1 MYANTPRQELPPVK
15 GMMSNINNK
24 VMKKTIQTLI
34 WIMIKIKLMFLVIA
48 LTYSSLNA
56 EVWSQ
61 EKKINLQLGEV
72 NLETLFEQ
80 MQQRTHLR
88 FIYNHEDVQGYTVN
102 ANLKGKTIAE
112 VLDEAL
118 ADKPLKYEIMD
129 GHIVISPKVMTNE
142 QELKTIVIKGKV
154 TDKQG
159 VAMPGVTV
167 MLKGTTLGTA
177 TDADGQYELTVQK
190 EHATILV
197 FSFVGM
203 KTLEVAI
210 NGKSEINV
218 KLEEDATEI
227 DEVVV
232 TGIFKK
238 SRESYTGSVTTIT
251 NKDLKMFKG
260 QNLLSTLNNID
271 PAFNIVA
278 NNALG
283 SNPNVLP
290 EINIR
295 GNSSLPMSMDELNN
309 QTAQR
314 LNQPLIIMDGFE
326 ISLEKLMDFN
336 DEDVESINI
345 LKDASAT
352 AIYGSRGANGVIVV
366 ITKKPEAGRLKITAK
381 AGFSLEMPDLSSYDL
396 LHASDKLAL
405 EKKVGLYDGKDGDPH
420 DIQKMEEMYYATL
433 KDVIRGVDTYWLSE
447 PVRVGVGQKYN
458 LRLEGG
464 SEEFRWGAG
473 VYYNKIQGAMKDSD
487 RNTFS
492 GTLTLSYV
500 LKNVIF
506 QNQMILDYNNS
517 SESKYGSFS
526 EYAKMNPYW
535 VPTDENG
542 ECIPIYTTMLGNEV
556 PNPLYNATLNT

>member
-177 TDADGQYELTVQK
+177 TDANGQYELTVQK

-238 SRESYTGSVTTIT
+238 ISRELY
-251 NKDLKMFKG
+251 
-260 QNLLSTLNNID
+260 
-271 PAFNIVA
+271 
-278 NNALG
+278 
-283 SNPNVLP
+283 
-290 EINIR
+290 
-295 GNSSLPMSMDELNN
+295 
-309 QTAQR
+309 R
-314 LNQPLIIMDGFE
+314 LCN
-326 ISLEKLMDFN
+326 
-336 DEDVESINI
+336 
-345 LKDASAT
+345 
-352 AIYGSRGANGVIVV
+352 
-366 ITKKPEAGRLKITAK
+366 
-381 AGFSLEMPDLSSYDL
+381 
-396 LHASDKLAL
+396 
-405 EKKVGLYDGKDGDPH
+405 
-420 DIQKMEEMYYATL
+420 YYH
-433 KDVIRGVDTYWLSE
+433 
-447 PVRVGVGQKYN
+447 Q
-458 LRLEGG
+458 
-464 SEEFRWGAG
+464 
-473 VYYNKIQGAMKDSD
+473 
-487 RNTFS
+487 
-492 GTLTLSYV
+492 
-500 LKNVIF
+500 
-506 QNQMILDYNNS
+506 
-517 SESKYGSFS
+517 
-526 EYAKMNPYW
+526 
-535 VPTDENG
+535 
-542 ECIPIYTTMLGNEV
+542 
-556 PNPLYNATLNT
+556 

>member
-1 MYANTPRQELPPVK
+1 MYANTLRQELPLVK

-48 LTYSSLNA
+48 LTYNSLNA

-102 ANLKGKTIAE
+102 ANLKGKTVAE
-112 VLDEAL
+112 VLDEVL

-129 GHIVISPKVMTNE
+129 GHIVISPKVVTNE

-232 TGIFKK
+232 TGIFNK
-238 SRESYTGSVTTIT
+238 SRESYTGAVTTISD
-251 NKDLKMFKG
+251 KELKMFKG
-260 QNLLSTLNNID
+260 QNLLLTLKNID
-271 PAFNIVA
+271 PAFNVVA

-283 SNPNVLP
+283 SNPNALP

-309 QTAQR
+309 QTAQK

-326 ISLEKLMDFN
+326 ISIEKLMDFN

-542 ECIPIYTTMLGNEV
+542 ECIPIYTTM
-556 PNPLYNATLNT
+556 

>member
-1 MYANTPRQELPPVK
+1 MYANTLRQELPLVK

-48 LTYSSLNA
+48 LTYNSLNA

-102 ANLKGKTIAE
+102 ANLKGKTVAE
-112 VLDEAL
+112 VLDEVL

-129 GHIVISPKVMTNE
+129 GHIVISPKVVTNE

-232 TGIFKK
+232 TGIFNK
-238 SRESYTGSVTTIT
+238 SRESYTGAVTTIS
-251 NKDLKMFKG
+251 NKELKMFKG
-260 QNLLSTLNNID
+260 QNLLSTLKNID
-271 PAFNIVA
+271 PAFNVVA

-283 SNPNVLP
+283 SNPNALP
-290 EINIR
+290 EI
-295 GNSSLPMSMDELNN
+295 
-309 QTAQR
+309 
-314 LNQPLIIMDGFE
+314 
-326 ISLEKLMDFN
+326 
-336 DEDVESINI
+336 
-345 LKDASAT
+345 
-352 AIYGSRGANGVIVV
+352 
-366 ITKKPEAGRLKITAK
+366 
-381 AGFSLEMPDLSSYDL
+381 
-396 LHASDKLAL
+396 
-405 EKKVGLYDGKDGDPH
+405 
-420 DIQKMEEMYYATL
+420 
-433 KDVIRGVDTYWLSE
+433 
-447 PVRVGVGQKYN
+447 
-458 LRLEGG
+458 
-464 SEEFRWGAG
+464 
-473 VYYNKIQGAMKDSD
+473 
-487 RNTFS
+487 
-492 GTLTLSYV
+492 
-500 LKNVIF
+500 KN
-506 QNQMILDYNNS
+506 
-517 SESKYGSFS
+517 
-526 EYAKMNPYW
+526 
-535 VPTDENG
+535 
-542 ECIPIYTTMLGNEV
+542 
-556 PNPLYNATLNT
+556 

>member
-1 MYANTPRQELPPVK
+1 MYANTLRQELPLVK

-48 LTYSSLNA
+48 LTYNSLNA

-102 ANLKGKTIAE
+102 ANLKGKTVAE
-112 VLDEAL
+112 VLDEVL

-129 GHIVISPKVMTNE
+129 GHIVISPKVVTNE

-232 TGIFKK
+232 TGIFNK
-238 SRESYTGSVTTIT
+238 SRESYTGAVTTISG
-251 NKDLKMFKG
+251 KELKMFKG
-260 QNLLSTLNNID
+260 QNLLSTLKNID
-271 PAFNIVA
+271 PAFNVVA

-283 SNPNVLP
+283 SNPNALP

-309 QTAQR
+309 QTVQR

-366 ITKKPEAGRLKITAK
+366 ITKNL
-381 AGFSLEMPDLSSYDL
+381 
-396 LHASDKLAL
+396 KLA
-405 EKKVGLYDGKDGDPH
+405 D
-420 DIQKMEEMYYATL
+420 
-433 KDVIRGVDTYWLSE
+433 
-447 PVRVGVGQKYN
+447 
-458 LRLEGG
+458 
-464 SEEFRWGAG
+464 
-473 VYYNKIQGAMKDSD
+473 
-487 RNTFS
+487 
-492 GTLTLSYV
+492 
-500 LKNVIF
+500 
-506 QNQMILDYNNS
+506 
-517 SESKYGSFS
+517 
-526 EYAKMNPYW
+526 
-535 VPTDENG
+535 
-542 ECIPIYTTMLGNEV
+542 
-556 PNPLYNATLNT
+556 